1 MQWATEASVDLMKSM
16 SFETTELENSGFA
29 AEVRGLSVSMSATFV
44 CRRCPREIIEIQ
56 RIKMEKCAF
65 QCCD

>member
-1 MQWATEASVDLMKSM
+1 MKSM
-16 SFETTELENSGFA
+16 SFETTDLENSGFA

-56 RIKMEKCAF
+56 RIKMEKMRISVL
-65 QCCD
+65 

>member
-16 SFETTELENSGFA
+16 SFETTDLENSGFA
-29 AEVRGLSVSMSATFV
+29 AEVRGLSVLMSATFV

-56 RIKMEKCAF
+56 RIKMEKMRISVL
-65 QCCD
+65 